1 MSQDCC
7 HGKLHELERVA
18 LHRDIRRVLVVVLL
32 LNALMFVVEFGA
44 GLIAQSASLMADSI
58 DMLGDA
64 AVYGLS
70 LFALGRSLR
79 WRAGAALIKGGFI
92 LVLGLGVIAEI
103 GVKIAWGVPPES
115 GLMLVAGTM
124 ALAANLAC
132 LALLWP
138 YRAHDVN
145 LSSTFACSRNDVV
158 ANVGVLV
165 AAGAVSMTESA
176 WPDIL
181 VASAI
186 AILFIRSSLKV
197 IGDAWP
203 QYRAARAVSG
213 PIASDRPL

>member
-1 MSQDCC
+1 MSHDCC
-7 HGKLHELERVA
+7 HGKMHELERIA

-70 LFALGRSLR
+70 LFTLGRSLR

-92 LVLGLGVIAEI
+92 LFLGLGVLAEI
-103 GVKIAWGVPPES
+103 VAKIAWGVPPVS
-115 GLMLVAGTM
+115 SLMLMVGAM
-124 ALAANLAC
+124 ALVANLSC
-132 LALLWP
+132 VALLWP

-165 AAGAVSMTESA
+165 AAALISLTHSP

-186 AILFIRSSLKV
+186 AYLFVRSSLKM
-197 IGDAWP
+197 IGEAWP
-203 QYRAARAVSG
+203 QYRHAALHAHH
-213 PIASDRPL
+213 